1 MRCVVTAWAC
11 VALGAIAPVALR
23 AQTPSA
29 PKIGFVH
36 SQAILEQT
44 PGYATAESTLAKQ
57 GQSIKDTLQKM
68 QQQWDSAM
76 KAFDVA
82 STALNSTQRQA
93 KQRDLQ
99 AMQQRLV
106 QRQNDMQSRF
116 QQHEQELL
124 QPIQSRVISVVQGIR
139 AEANYGLIF
148 DMDGQSSAIFLA
160 VDPSLDV
167 TAKVI
172 VRLKQS
178 K

>member
-1 MRCVVTAWAC
+1 MRCAVTAWAC
-11 VALGAIAPVALR
+11 VALGATTPVALG
-23 AQTPSA
+23 AQAQGTL
-29 PKIGFVH
+29 KIAFVH

-44 PGYATAESTLAKQ
+44 PGYAVAESTLAKT
-57 GQSIKDTLQKM
+57 GQSIRDTLQKM

-76 KAFDVA
+76 KAFDVSQNA
-82 STALNSTQRQA
+82 LSSTARQA

-99 AMQQRLV
+99 SMQQRLV
-106 QRQNDMQSRF
+106 QRQNDMQARY
-116 QQHEQELL
+116 QQREQELL

-139 AEANYGLIF
+139 AEANYALIF
-148 DMDGQSSAIFLA
+148 DMDGQNSSAFLA

-172 VRLKQS
+172 DRLKQS